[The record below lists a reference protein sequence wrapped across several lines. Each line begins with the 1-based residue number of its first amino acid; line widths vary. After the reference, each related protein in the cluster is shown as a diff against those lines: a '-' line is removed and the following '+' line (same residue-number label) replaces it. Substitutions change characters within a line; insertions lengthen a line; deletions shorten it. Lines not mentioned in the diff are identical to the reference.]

1 MIFVS
6 KACLGAYIERIDGLS
21 SMNQLLLFHTKEIQ
35 VQIAADSNLNDQ
47 QVMGHE
53 AEKLHSL

>member
-1 MIFVS
+1 MVFVT
-6 KACLGAYIERIDGLS
+6 KPYLGTYIKCIDGLS
-21 SMNQLLLFHTKEIQ
+21 SMNQPLFHTKETE
-35 VQIAADSNLNDQ
+35 VQIAAVLKLNDQ